1 MLGPEDITVLDIVMD
16 QDDRMSIWS
25 EIKILF

>member
-1 MLGPEDITVLDIVMD
+1 MLGPEDITFLDVVMD

-25 EIKILF
+25 EIKILS